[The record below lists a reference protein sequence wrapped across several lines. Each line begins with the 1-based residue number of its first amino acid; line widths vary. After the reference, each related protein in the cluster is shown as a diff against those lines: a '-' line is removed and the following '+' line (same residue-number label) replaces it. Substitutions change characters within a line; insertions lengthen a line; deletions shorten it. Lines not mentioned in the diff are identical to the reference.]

1 MFMWLYAVCLTYW
14 SLVVVEFLCLYW
26 GSVTVRYRMLRCNPG
41 DFLAVLNIRWNY
53 SPIFL
58 RVLGKNTWIMQQ
70 HSVAVVGLNEIFLED
85 CAYWVILDERRVG
98 EGMSEGEQEREVS
111 GMCSLVLLII
121 QVMAGAKCNYGVTQ
135 AENWDWSMGCLV

>member
-14 SLVVVEFLCLYW
+14 SLVVDEFLWLYW
-26 GSVTVRYRMLRCNPG
+26 SSVTVRYCMLRCNPG

-70 HSVAVVGLNEIFLED
+70 HWLWWALMKCFLED

-121 QVMAGAKCNYGVTQ
+121 PVMTGAKCNYGVTK
-135 AENWDWSMGCLV
+135 AENWDWIMGCLV